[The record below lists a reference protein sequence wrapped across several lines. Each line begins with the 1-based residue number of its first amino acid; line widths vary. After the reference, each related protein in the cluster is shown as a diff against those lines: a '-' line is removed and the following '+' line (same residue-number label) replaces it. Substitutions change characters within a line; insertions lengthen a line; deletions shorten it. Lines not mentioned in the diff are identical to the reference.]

1 MVRSSLGRAVLADS
15 GGLAEEYPYYGISV
29 PDFLE
34 LTEWLPHEALKASG
48 KVKQMGETDEVI
60 FVSHQWTSFS
70 HPDPAGNQLRA
81 LQTQIRTLMKGK
93 TAVRSDSA
101 LDGSYGYSMVTAGKE
116 WKNKLPNMYLWVD
129 YCSIPQPSAAG
140 GGVHAAQHSD
150 HREGQGDLVA
160 QLKQAVNSIPSYLA
174 RSTMMWVLVPPV
186 KHESLDGAI
195 CDYNSWRRRGWC
207 RLEFAASKLCAG
219 DDMPCMVITS
229 ATATPEYCCP
239 CDIFKLCAG
248 NGDFTVD
255 SDRDAVNS
263 TLTKMLQAKVEGYA
277 KKGDITLSRMMQ
289 AMSPV
294 FVPRHAYGSAAVG
307 SEGAAIDR
315 LKTFMKWRSD
325 AEEEAWMAETGWNLL
340 TFAAAM
346 DDGPAIEELLSQ
358 DAATVER
365 LFAAKGTDMVCPGN
379 SKKGTPLRREPL
391 GQKLLEFAKDMTP
404 MIAATTFGSRA
415 VCEKLMDAGGAAA
428 ARDGLKL
435 LGARPCLFRGAIVSG
450 KHENVKLVLERYPHI
465 AEELDPEFGTCVLHM
480 ACGTTACRG
489 QSKVMKELLAC
500 PGAVEKLNSVNS
512 PIFGSVLGT
521 ACSFQDQ
528 DPETVRLLLEAG
540 ADPSKP
546 EVLHPIAVQMRKKTA
561 IGKFLGNVQARGYHH
576 LFSTLPGRF
585 KQSPTHIATQQGD
598 LAKIKVLAEHEK
610 FPVAQYKDTKGRTPV
625 ALCVEDTVK
634 TAVAELVGPAA
645 VATQIPGNKVAPEQ

>member
-1 MVRSSLGRAVLADS
+1 M
-15 GGLAEEYPYYGISV
+15 IS
-29 PDFLE
+29 
-34 LTEWLPHEALKASG
+34 
-48 KVKQMGETDEVI
+48 
-60 FVSHQWTSFS
+60 
-70 HPDPAGNQLRA
+70 
-81 LQTQIRTLMKGK
+81 TQ
-93 TAVRSDSA
+93 
-101 LDGSYGYSMVTAGKE
+101 
-116 WKNKLPNMYLWVD
+116 
-129 YCSIPQPSAAG
+129 
-140 GGVHAAQHSD
+140 
-150 HREGQGDLVA
+150 
-160 QLKQAVNSIPSYLA
+160 
-174 RSTMMWVLVPPV
+174 
-186 KHESLDGAI
+186 
-195 CDYNSWRRRGWC
+195 
-207 RLEFAASKLCAG
+207 
-219 DDMPCMVITS
+219 
-229 ATATPEYCCP
+229 AT
-239 CDIFKLCAG
+239 
-248 NGDFTVD
+248 
-255 SDRDAVNS
+255 
-263 TLTKMLQAKVEGYA
+263 
-277 KKGDITLSRMMQ
+277 
-289 AMSPV
+289 
-294 FVPRHAYGSAAVG
+294 
-307 SEGAAIDR
+307 
-315 LKTFMKWRSD
+315 
-325 AEEEAWMAETGWNLL
+325 WMAETGWNLL

-346 DDGPAIEELLSQ
+346 DDGPAVDELLSQ
-358 DAATVER
+358 DASTVER

-450 KHENVKLVLERYPHI
+450 KHENVKLVLARYPHI